1 MSHLIFIPLFMLFS
15 TVVFSAVL
23 FSSEIVYLMTVLS
36 FDIIY
41 DYSFAGEIS
50 IMCKVHQ
57 DT

>member
-41 DYSFAGEIS
+41 DYSFAGEI
-50 IMCKVHQ
+50 
-57 DT
+57 